1 MSNNKMKG
9 LLKGLRYISQI
20 FDNEKEPEM
29 KIGHPTDVKHVA
41 HIGWDGPSVN
51 SANSP
56 SWINEYKSPPGFSS
70 APLSLPEDI
79 GENNVRRVDTRPAT
93 NSLARDLPELP
104 RSSRRQSLAI
114 GVVVTESPT
123 REKSEKSKQSRRSSK
138 SSINK
143 DSLDGTKPTRS
154 AIRQPLD
161 PNLGSVSPAYSLPDI
176 PKKGR
181 RKKVKEYSNGS
192 STMSARSSRLKPQAA
207 TSPGTGYQSPFS
219 VETYQSPFS
228 DPGPGSGSLST
239 SKNNEL
245 YPQSFE
251 EGKQKGFPGIY

>member
-20 FDNEKEPEM
+20 FASCRSCFDL
-29 KIGHPTDVKHVA
+29 VQ
-41 HIGWDGPSVN
+41 
-51 SANSP
+51 
-56 SWINEYKSPPGFSS
+56 INEYKSPPGFSS

-79 GENNVRRVDTRPAT
+79 GENNVRRDTRAT

-104 RSSRRQSLAI
+104 RSSRRQSSAI
-114 GVVVTESPT
+114 GVVTDQSPT
-123 REKSEKSKQSRRSSK
+123 KEKSEKSKQSRRSSK

-154 AIRQPLD
+154 ATRQPLD
-161 PNLGSVSPAYSLPDI
+161 PNNLGDVSPAHSLPDI
-176 PKKGR
+176 PKKAR
-181 RKKVKEYSNGS
+181 RKKVKEYSHG
-192 STMSARSSRLKPQAA
+192 STMLARSSRLKPQA
-207 TSPGTGYQSPFS
+207 SPGGYQSPFS

-251 EGKQKGFPGIY
+251 DQGQQKGFPGIY